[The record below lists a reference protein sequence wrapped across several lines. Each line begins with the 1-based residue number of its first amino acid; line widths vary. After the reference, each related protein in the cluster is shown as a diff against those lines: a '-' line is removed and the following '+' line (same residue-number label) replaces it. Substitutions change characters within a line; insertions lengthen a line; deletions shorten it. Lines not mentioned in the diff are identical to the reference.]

1 MKKMIGVIA
10 VVLVAVMVIAAGY
23 FVIQN
28 KNEGGTNIGDTVMTF
43 NGSNYT
49 WNQLEEDFGNKTVD
63 GNVGISLSDIMN
75 ATAFGGLN
83 FDIQNETLFSITA
96 ADWQKNV
103 SWMDLQAGI
112 LMEID
117 FKTYFPNLPGA
128 YKVKNVVSIDVVP
141 LGPIMIL
148 KAGGTMSD
156 NVEVTWS
163 ELSAELDEVSFTH
176 NNQNY
181 SGMEL
186 VDVFEYAG
194 FTGLGNASFTFEG
207 VDAYSKTVNYAEVQT
222 GYLVVDGYKTVFEN
236 LSGGYKIKNIIRIT
250 VEY

>member
-1 MKKMIGVIA
+1 MNKMVIIGVIVA
-10 VVLVAVMVIAAGY
+10 VVVVVAAVG
-23 FVIQN
+23 FVFMGGSD
-28 KNEGGTNIGDTVMTF
+28 EGTPMTF
-43 NGSNYT
+43 NGTEYT
-49 WNQLEEDFGNKTVD
+49 WNQLETEFGTKTV
-63 GNVGISLSDIMN
+63 GENTGVSLSAIMN
-75 ATAFGGLN
+75 STAFADLES
-83 FDIQNETLFSITA
+83 DTQNETLFSIKA

-117 FKTYFPNLPGA
+117 LKTYFPNLPGA
-128 YKVKNVVSIDVVP
+128 YKVKNVVSIDDIP
-141 LGPIMIL
+141 LGPIAII

-156 NVEVTWS
+156 NAEVTWS

-207 VDAYSKTVNYAEVQT
+207 VDAYSKTVNYTEVQA

-250 VEY
+250 VDY